1 MLDGRQAQQALN
13 TYNFAVVSMLKF
25 SLFALVEARVAR
37 AFQRGLLGK
46 TWNFLEI
53 TDHLLTHG
61 GGTVGAH
68 QKAGAVSSADLEALL
83 PCSMLQCRYVL
94 PASLN
99 LNPG

>member
-53 TDHLLTHG
+53 TCSHM
-61 GGTVGAH
+61 AH
-68 QKAGAVSSADLEALL
+68 ESRAQ
-83 PCSMLQCRYVL
+83 L
-94 PASLN
+94 PARTASAIWSER
-99 LNPG
+99 